1 MFGPWDR
8 SSTAPGASY
17 RERPELVELPSPED
31 EGDLLLLRSVL
42 DAAGIP
48 YFVKGDLFGSL
59 TVGPRIDHYNRKTI
73 FVHPEHAEE
82 AGELV
87 AEFRAKTARPASGEA
102 AELRGRDVL
111 RMVCELLFFGWFLP
125 GRRSRTRPRPRMRL
139 IRGEGADEPP
149 ATGPG
154 SGPASHTT

>member
-1 MFGPWDR
+1 MFGSWDR
-8 SSTAPGASY
+8 FSTAAGAAP

-42 DAAGIP
+42 DGAGIP

-73 FVHPEHAEE
+73 FVHPQDAEE

-87 AEFRAKTARPASGEA
+87 AEFLSKTAPPEAGET
-102 AELRGRDVL
+102 EPLRGRDVL
-111 RMVCELLFFGWFLP
+111 RMVFEVLFFGWFMP
-125 GRRSRTRPRPRMRL
+125 GRRSRPATRPRLRL
-139 IRGEGADEPP
+139 IRGGGDDEPLP
-149 ATGPG
+149 P
-154 SGPASHTT
+154 PP